1 MVSVKKIAEDVNG
14 IIKGD
19 SNFVIKGV
27 CDIESRK
34 KYHLTYLKNSAY
46 SKYLKTTKASVI
58 IVQHDLPVT
67 IEKYITGVS
76 ENKILIVVD
85 NAGLAFSKILNYI
98 KQDEYSF
105 NVCVEKNKIS
115 NSAIIDSTANI
126 GKNVHIG
133 KRTTIMS
140 GVSIGDNTVVG
151 DETIIYPNVV
161 LYDNVNIGNFCK
173 IDSGSVIGA
182 DGFGLVKNKNKNVSI
197 PHIGKVIIGNDVYI
211 GANCC
216 IDRGTILDTVIEDNV
231 RLDNFVQIAHNVKIG
246 QNCVIAG
253 QVGIAGSTILEKN
266 VTVAGQSG
274 IIDHLLIGKNSVIAA
289 KSLVCN
295 NLNPNSFVSGNPAYN
310 HKDRLKSIAR
320 IRKNIK

>member
-1 MVSVKKIAEDVNG
+1 MVSVEKIADDVNG
-14 IIKGD
+14 VIKGD
-19 SNFVIKGV
+19 SDFVIKGV
-27 CDIESRK
+27 CDIELGK
-34 KYHLTYLKNSAY
+34 KHHLTYLKNSAY

-58 IVQHDLPVT
+58 IT
-67 IEKYITGVS
+67 EKDIIDVS
-76 ENKILIVVD
+76 GNKILIVVD
-85 NAGLAFSKILNYI
+85 NAGFAFSKILNYI
-98 KQDEYSF
+98 KKGEYSF

-161 LYDNVNIGNFCK
+161 LYDNVKVGNFCK

-246 QNCVIAG
+246 ENCVIAG
-253 QVGIAGSTILEKN
+253 QVGIAGSTILENN